1 MERILI
7 FIRFSILLIVVL
19 SHSQRAGKMA
29 WSVYSPPIYFDP
41 TEKSYYIW
49 TVSQPTQPGI
59 SFVSASWSNQQQNNV
74 RGGRRFSSF
83 QTRLDIQS
91 IQLPIFSQTFLE
103 LHWPAK
109 WKNWME
115 KFSSVSDFW
124 QVFMQEFVDK

>member
-1 MERILI
+1 MFWVTVREQVKWRG
-7 FIRFSILLIVVL
+7 
-19 SHSQRAGKMA
+19 Q
-29 WSVYSPPIYFDP
+29 YTPPPIYFDP

-91 IQLPIFSQTFLE
+91 IQLPIFSQTFLGAPLTSKVEE
-103 LHWPAK
+103 LNGK
-109 WKNWME
+109 VQ
-115 KFSSVSDFW
+115 FSFRFLASFHAGICW
-124 QVFMQEFVDK
+124 QIVLNSLLYAEPCM